1 MKHFYFI
8 AVMLVSSVFMSCG
21 DTEIIIPQKDV
32 YSNDTIP
39 SFIVDAVNNAKLI
52 CDSIGEIKEVNKGK
66 DIFIFKDDNG
76 NTINVDVFGNAEVCT
91 YSNDTILIDFT
102 VKENLN
108 TSNDSVCHSIWTG
121 IDSCSMVLDGESI
134 YKPNSDDSALSF
146 YEYIKENNVEFEETD
161 CIKERYDTICEAKC
175 QFELKF
181 RNNTCVLN
189 NSDTVMTNKR
199 AYADRYKKIKVEIQG
214 FWPKNSSGSIM
225 EESKVF
231 FIQIKKDIAYVMC
244 YHFSVFE
251 DEDDEEEIIMKQQL
265 DSDSTFSILE
275 EAGKEVVREE
285 VISKEVRKKHEAYN
299 YRCLQD
305 GRICIY
311 NHDKKYYDDGHLSF
325 KFPYILNDTTEWLDV
340 KFTKEEDINH

>member
-8 AVMLVSSVFMSCG
+8 VVMLVSSVFISCG

-32 YSNDTIP
+32 YTNDTIP
-39 SFIVDAVNNAKLI
+39 SFVVDAVNNAKLI

-66 DIFIFKDDNG
+66 DSFLFKDEKG
-76 NTINVDVFGNAEVCT
+76 NTIKVDVFGNTQVRT
-91 YSNDTILIDFT
+91 YSNDTIFIDFT

-121 IDSCSMVLDGESI
+121 IDSCSMVLDGDSI

-161 CIKERYDTICEAKC
+161 CIKERYDTICKTIC

-189 NSDTVMTNKR
+189 NSDTITTNKR
-199 AYADRYKKIKVEIQG
+199 VYADRYKKIKIDNQFFLPQNCDGSGSLFFINIENDTAYVSYYRLAVEAIEEYVDVEI
-214 FWPKNSSGSIM
+214 
-225 EESKVF
+225 
-231 FIQIKKDIAYVMC
+231 
-244 YHFSVFE
+244 
-251 DEDDEEEIIMKQQL
+251 IIMKQQL

-285 VISKEVRKKHEAYN
+285 VISTDIRKKHEAYN
-299 YRCLQD
+299 YRRLQD

-311 NHDKKYYDDGHLSF
+311 NHDKKYYDDGHLGF
-325 KFPYILNDTTEWLDV
+325 KFTYVLNDTTKWLDV
-340 KFTKEEDINH
+340 KFTKEYE